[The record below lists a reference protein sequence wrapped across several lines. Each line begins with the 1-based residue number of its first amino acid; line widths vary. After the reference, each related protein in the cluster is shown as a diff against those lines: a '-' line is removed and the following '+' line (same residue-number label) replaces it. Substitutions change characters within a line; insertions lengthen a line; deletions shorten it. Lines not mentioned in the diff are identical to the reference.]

1 MDECTTKTVKPKA
14 ESEPELRSHIVTSI
28 VPPAGR
34 DKTTHIEPYR
44 YCGKKI
50 VASKGLVYSQS

>member
-1 MDECTTKTVKPKA
+1 MKLKA
-14 ESEPELRSHIVTSI
+14 ESKPELHSHIVTGI

-44 YCGKKI
+44 YCGKKD
-50 VASKGLVYSQS
+50 VASGLRLLTIMR